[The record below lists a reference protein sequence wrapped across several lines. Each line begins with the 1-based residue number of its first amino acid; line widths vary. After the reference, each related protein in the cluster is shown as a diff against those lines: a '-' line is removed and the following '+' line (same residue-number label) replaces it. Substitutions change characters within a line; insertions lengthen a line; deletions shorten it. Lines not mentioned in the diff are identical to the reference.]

1 MKKFILPLLLIL
13 TVGML
18 AAVESEPSAMV
29 GYVKYDCIVGLNLL
43 ALPMDQG
50 YGLASDIGLQYTGIT
65 DAISYFDPITQ
76 DWSTAVD
83 LGGFWDNDF
92 TVGNGSVL
100 LMYAYSPFSFY
111 SIGNM
116 YANNAS
122 YNFLTGL
129 NTAMVPLNRIDI
141 ASASQVGMEIGSDAV
156 SYFDASAQ
164 DWSTAVDLGGFWDN
178 EFSLTIASP
187 FLVYSY
193 SDMTWP
199 ATAAKRS
206 NIRSSK

>member
-13 TVGML
+13 AVGML
-18 AAVESEPSAMV
+18 AAVESEPSAIV

-50 YGLASDIGLQYTGIT
+50 YGLASDIGTQYTGIT
-65 DAISYFDPITQ
+65 DAISYFDPSTQ
-76 DWSTAVD
+76 DWSSAID

-92 TVGNGSVL
+92 AVGNGSVL

-116 YANNAS
+116 FPENAS
-122 YNFLTGL
+122 YNFVIGL

-141 ASASQVGMEIGSDAV
+141 ASASQVGIDIGSDAV
-156 SYFDASAQ
+156 SYFDATSQ
-164 DWSTAVDLGGFWDN
+164 DWSTAIDLGGFWDN
-178 EFSLTIASP
+178 DFALSIASP
-187 FLVYSY
+187 FLIYSY
-193 SDMTWP
+193 SEMTWP
-199 ATAAKRS
+199 ITAKRS
-206 NIRSSK
+206 NIRSSR